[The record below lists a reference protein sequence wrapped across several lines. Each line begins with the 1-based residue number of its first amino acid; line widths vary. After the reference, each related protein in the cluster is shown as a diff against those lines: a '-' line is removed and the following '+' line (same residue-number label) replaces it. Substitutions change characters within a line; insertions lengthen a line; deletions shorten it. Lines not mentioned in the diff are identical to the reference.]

1 MWKNGPAARRLP
13 AHHRGQRRTGG
24 RKEEPPL
31 VPESFKV
38 FIPAAVYLQRGRCA
52 GVGRCPAPGHP
63 WCQLQ
68 RGRERAN
75 PWLFAASGGSNCLS
89 SAPPS
94 GIAVLLSDTS
104 SASQGPT
111 NAVSIPLALLF
122 TPWGPADMFSLPSTI
137 TVIAPVRPSQV
148 FFFFFF
154 SPL

>member
-1 MWKNGPAARRLP
+1 MDRQHGGCLCT
-13 AHHRGQRRTGG
+13 TGG
-24 RKEEPPL
+24 SEELAVGRKSPPL
-31 VPESFKV
+31 SLK
-38 FIPAAVYLQRGRCA
+38 ASRYLSLQLFTSSKG
-52 GVGRCPAPGHP
+52 GVLVWGDALLPGHP
-63 WCQLQ
+63 RCQLP
-68 RGRERAN
+68 RGRERAD

-111 NAVSIPLALLF
+111 NTVSIPLALLF

-154 SPL
+154 PL